1 MTLPP
6 DSRPR
11 SGFASLPSSGWEAT
25 RVQTQIATR
34 FLGAAGEAPEER
46 DIGRP
51 VDERTRELFVAVD
64 PAEALVQQFDHIKPE
79 YVAVHDLGTSAS
91 RKLIGGL
98 AAASQRPVQ
107 RLVFRRAGGGMT
119 LATIEFVDCVAAN
132 QRTVRL
138 YSTTV
143 EGDTAVRQAMARVL
157 LSRSSVGVVIVG
169 DLPAHALA
177 TAFEPW
183 KEAVQQAQWPCRR
196 MLFLPL
202 GPGAALHDEVGRLRS
217 TTRIEATTMPPVSRP
232 SEVWRHLC
240 DAWNAL
246 QRHQHPQQAPEALP
260 LLGTGDTPVPAAAR
274 TAVPAVSTV
283 APPPVVVAPSVARP
297 PTPMPVIGQPPPSA
311 DAPLEHYLHQLAQL
325 AGVLSACAFDIATG
339 QPVSHAGSR
348 PGPDDLGRHG
358 AAIAG
363 TIMSASRAMGLGAA
377 VPDTSITLGQHHLVL
392 RAVPAHPGM
401 ALHLVLDKP
410 NTTLALVM
418 LQLRRLDEALLA
430 ATKAAAGTTPPA

>member
-34 FLGAAGEAPEER
+34 FQGAGGAPDER
-46 DIGRP
+46 DIGYP
-51 VDERTRELFVAVD
+51 VDESTRELFVAVD
-64 PAEALVQQFDHIKPE
+64 PAEALVQQFDHLKPE

-91 RKLIGGL
+91 RKLVGGL

-107 RLVFRRAGGGMT
+107 RLMFRRAGGGMT

-132 QRTVRL
+132 QRAVRL
-138 YSTTV
+138 YSTAV

-183 KEAVQQAQWPCRR
+183 KEAVQRGQWPCRR

-232 SEVWRHLC
+232 SEVWAHLC
-240 DAWNAL
+240 NAWNAM
-246 QRHQHPQQAPEALP
+246 QRQQHPQQPPEALP
-260 LLGTGDTPVPAAAR
+260 LLGTGDTPVPAAVRA
-274 TAVPAVSTV
+274 AAPATPAA
-283 APPPVVVAPSVARP
+283 APPPFVAPAVARP
-297 PTPMPVIGQPPPSA
+297 PTPMPVVGQPPPSA
-311 DAPLEHYLHQLAQL
+311 DVPLDHYLHQLAQL
-325 AGVLSACAFDIATG
+325 AGVLSACAFDLATG
-339 QPVSHAGSR
+339 QPVGHAGSR
-348 PGPDDLGRHG
+348 PGPEDLGRHG
-358 AAIAG
+358 ASIAG

-392 RAVPAHPGM
+392 RAVPGHPGL

-430 ATKAAAGTTPPA
+430 ATKAAAGTPPPA